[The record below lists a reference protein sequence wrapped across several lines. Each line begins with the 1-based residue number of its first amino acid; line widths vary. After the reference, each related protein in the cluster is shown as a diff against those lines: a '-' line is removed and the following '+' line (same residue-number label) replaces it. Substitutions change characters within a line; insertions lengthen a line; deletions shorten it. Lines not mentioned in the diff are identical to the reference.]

1 MTTNIYILKLKQG
14 KYYIGK
20 SDDPHKRFIEHVEGR
35 GAYWTK
41 KYEPLELERIIEN
54 ASPFDEDK
62 YTKEYMSIH
71 GIENVRGG
79 SYTSETLTADQIRSC
94 QTEIWAAHDLC
105 FRCGGN
111 HFIKDCPQ
119 PANEIS
125 ASCSYFQQVV
135 NFFSN
140 AFKKEPKTVTC
151 SRCGR
156 NNHLVGNCYASR
168 DIEGHYITSRQK
180 CDRCGRT
187 NHLIKNCY
195 AKTDIRGEYIPIE

>member
-71 GIENVRGG
+71 GIENVRG
-79 SYTSETLTADQIRSC
+79 
-94 QTEIWAAHDLC
+94 
-105 FRCGGN
+105 
-111 HFIKDCPQ
+111 
-119 PANEIS
+119 
-125 ASCSYFQQVV
+125 
-135 NFFSN
+135 
-140 AFKKEPKTVTC
+140 
-151 SRCGR
+151 
-156 NNHLVGNCYASR
+156 
-168 DIEGHYITSRQK
+168 
-180 CDRCGRT
+180 
-187 NHLIKNCY
+187 
-195 AKTDIRGEYIPIE
+195 